1 MTVASDAKP
10 LIEVRH
16 VSRTFPLPGGGQMT
30 VLEDINLKVFEGEFL
45 AILGPSGSGKS
56 TLLRIITG
64 LLPPSSGQVLYRGQD
79 IRDAEPGVAMVFQGF
94 ALYPWLTV
102 LQNVELGLEAR
113 GVPRAERQR
122 RALEAIDLV
131 GLDGFEHAFPRE
143 LSGGM
148 KQRVGLARALVVEPD
163 VLVMDEP
170 FSSLDVLTAENLR
183 SDLLELWV
191 DRRIPTRAIIL
202 VTHSIEDAVF
212 MADRAVVLSRDPA
225 RVVAEVPIGL
235 PHRRD
240 REAPRFKALVDH
252 IYALLTTRRHEDPR
266 RALSRPGDVAA
277 RPEVAAPAG
286 AAAVPSSP
294 GPAGASPWRP
304 RPLPLARAGALNGFI
319 ELLEESDGKED
330 LYELGARLH
339 LGLED
344 LLPIVDACELLGLCR
359 VSAGDVELTA
369 EGVRYAAAGV
379 AERKE
384 LFRRQ
389 ALSCVPEFEW
399 ILAVLRSKANHRMP
413 REFFLDILERRY
425 GSVGAQRQLETL
437 IDWGRYAELFAYD
450 EASRMLF
457 LEDHAY
463 IPSSGDAESPS

>member
-1 MTVASDAKP
+1 MVRTVAIGNDANP
-10 LIEVRH
+10 IIEVRH
-16 VSRTFPLPGGGQMT
+16 VSRAFPLPGGGQMT
-30 VLEDINLKVFEGEFL
+30 VLEDVDLKVFEGELL

-64 LLPPSSGQVLYRGQD
+64 LIPPSSGQVLYRGQD
-79 IRDAEPGVAMVFQGF
+79 TRDVEPGVAMVFQGF

-122 RALEAIDLV
+122 RALAAIDLV

-170 FSSLDVLTAENLR
+170 FSALDVLTAENLR
-183 SDLLELWV
+183 SDLIQLWV

-202 VTHSIEDAVF
+202 VTHSIEEAVF

-225 RVVAEVPIGL
+225 RVVAEVVIGL

-240 REAPRFKALVDH
+240 RDAPRFKALVDH
-252 IYALLTTRRHEDPR
+252 IYSLLATPR
-266 RALSRPGDVAA
+266 REDQKRPHA
-277 RPEVAAPAG
+277 RPADMTVAGRLEVAAATGAG
-286 AAAVPSSP
+286 ALHSPSGQGAATL
-294 GPAGASPWRP
+294 ARH
-304 RPLPLARAGALNGFI
+304 RRLPLARAGALNGFI
-319 ELLEESDGKED
+319 EVLEESDGKED
-330 LYELGARLH
+330 LYELGARLR
-339 LGLED
+339 LDLED

-359 VSAGDVELTA
+359 VGAGDVELTD

-379 AERKE
+379 AERKQ

-389 ALSCVPEFEW
+389 ALTYVPELEW
-399 ILAVLRSKANHRMP
+399 MLAVLRSKANHRMP
-413 REFFLDILERRY
+413 REFFLDVLERRY
-425 GSVGAQRQLETL
+425 GSQEAQHQLETL

-457 LEDHAY
+457 LEN
-463 IPSSGDAESPS
+463 E